1 MQATLVERPKVN
13 VSHCLIRLNISSE
26 NNDFDF
32 NIFQKSTF
40 QKFPF

>member
-32 NIFQKSTF
+32 NSIPKINFS
-40 QKFPF
+40 KFSF